1 MSTAGAN
8 VTFSAFRTDH
18 RLEIASLDAIR
29 TSDDV
34 SPSLLLF
41 VWKV

>member
-1 MSTAGAN
+1 MSTAIAN
-8 VTFSAFRTDH
+8 VTFSGLRTDH

-34 SPSLLLF
+34 SASVLLF
-41 VWKV
+41 LWKV

>member
-1 MSTAGAN
+1 VSTTGAN
-8 VTFSAFRTDH
+8 VTFSGFDTDH
-18 RLEIASLDAIR
+18 RFEIASVDTIR

-41 VWKV
+41 LWKV